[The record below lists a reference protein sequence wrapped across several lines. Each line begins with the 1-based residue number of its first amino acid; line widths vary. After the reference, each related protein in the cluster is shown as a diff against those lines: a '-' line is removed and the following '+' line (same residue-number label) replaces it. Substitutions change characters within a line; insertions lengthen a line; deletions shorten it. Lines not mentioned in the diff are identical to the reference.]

1 MFNRRESDALLL
13 ACAVF
18 TDCNILHPSEL
29 QQQTMEWR
37 ERGRFTL
44 NNFFFLVWQI
54 GLPRFTW
61 LPRLHPQPNANGSRI
76 YGGETPHRHLSQQ
89 NGKRRWVTERG
100 ESALF
105 SFSTIDPL
113 LILPFSR
120 NKGATK
126 CTINSV
132 LVQIIIPCHSIPKP
146 LISAAPLPFLE
157 NSF

>member
-1 MFNRRESDALLL
+1 MHFFSLVQFSRIATFSIRASCSNKPWNGESEGDL
-13 ACAVF
+13 
-18 TDCNILHPSEL
+18 PS
-29 QQQTMEWR
+29 T
-37 ERGRFTL
+37 T
-44 NNFFFLVWQI
+44 FFLVWQI

-61 LPRLHPQPNANGSRI
+61 LPTLHPQPNANGSRI